1 MKNSTIHLDIRLD
14 EKNIPEKIDWQATD
28 AEAGNHEATAMLL
41 ALWDHQQKTGLS
53 IDLWT
58 KEMTIPEM
66 NLFFYQTLATLGET
80 FLRATKNKALSDE
93 ITTFAKHFFEK
104 IKEAQ

>member
-14 EKNIPEKIDWQATD
+14 EKNIPEKIEWNATD
-28 AEAGNHEATAMLL
+28 AEPGNHEATALLL
-41 ALWDHQQKTGLS
+41 ALWDHNQKTGLS

-58 KEMTIPEM
+58 KDMTIPEM

-80 FLRATKNKALSDE
+80 FFRATKNKALSDE
-93 ITTFAKHFFEK
+93 INTFAKNFFEK
-104 IKEAQ
+104 IKEQQ